1 MRVAISGF
9 KVKDDEVTMVV
20 QIGSEADILVTQTI
34 KFKPKNLI
42 TDDIAMAAVPEI
54 QKIVDVYKDKIKLY
68 QDIEVIAD
76 SINAMLRW

>member
-34 KFKPKNLI
+34 KCIPKNLT
-42 TDDIAMAAVPEI
+42 TDDISMAAVPEI

-68 QDIEVIAD
+68 QDIEVIAGA
-76 SINAMLRW
+76 INAMLRW